1 MSRIN
6 FGYSNDNNAMGS
18 FEEIGISPTE
28 HIISAEFIDVIKLN
42 ERFYLISRVERAF
55 KNEEHKVGTID
66 VREVVADLYPDGS
79 GVIFAN
85 QEKTYDCL
93 KLENALAN
101 SKNLFDRGFSV
112 KQICKARIPDICY
125 KYLFETDSEFPILVT
140 CIKPNV
146 FEEKRELI
154 SKRRS
159 SFSNMQQQLMDM
171 RTMLE
176 EYERNYGNINRR

>member
-1 MSRIN
+1 MSRID
-6 FGYSNDNNAMGS
+6 FGYSNDNNAKGS
-18 FEEIGISPTE
+18 FEGIGISPTD
-28 HIISAEFIDVIKLN
+28 HIISAEFIDVIRLN

-55 KNEEHKVGTID
+55 KNEEHKLGTID

-101 SKNLFDRGFSV
+101 AKNLLDKGMSV
-112 KQICKARIPDICY
+112 REICDGHIPDKCY
-125 KYLFETDSEFPILVT
+125 KYLFETDSKFPILVT
-140 CIKPNV
+140 GIKPNV

-154 SKRRS
+154 SKCRS
-159 SFSNMQQQLMDM
+159 SFSNIQQQLMDM